1 MILYL
6 NKKESAF
13 IYSLLT
19 NLSNQIQTK
28 NPEKVMM
35 DKVAER
41 MEKCSEK
48 QSTKD
53 LEQ

>member
-6 NKKESAF
+6 NKRESAF
-13 IYSLLT
+13 IYSILT
-19 NLSNQIQTK
+19 NLSIQIPAK
-28 NPEKVMM
+28 CPEKVML